1 MPTPYELRVQKNLS
15 QRQLA
20 KLAGVSTPTI
30 SRMEN
35 GHNILEDKFNGIC
48 QALGVS
54 PREVTGVNVYSAVQ
68 ARAVAKRKK
77 ASA

>member
-1 MPTPYELRVQKNLS
+1 MPTPYELRVQQNLS

-20 KLAGVSTPTI
+20 ELAGVSTPTI

-35 GHNILEDKFNGIC
+35 GHNILVDKFKDIC
-48 QALGVS
+48 RALGVS
-54 PREVTGVNVYSAVQ
+54 PQEVTGVNVYSAVQ

-77 ASA
+77 ANA